1 MRAVIFDLDGT
12 LWDATGQTFAVWNAV
27 FARHP
32 EIGLR
37 VTQAEK
43 KALMGLTMSEIGERL
58 FPGMDAAARNALMDE
73 CGDAEVEQLQQ
84 TGGTLYTGLR
94 ETLKALCETRGLY
107 IVSNCQDG
115 YLQAFLTF
123 HGFGALFADYEM
135 SGRTGRGKGEKI
147 RLLMERNGIEAAVY
161 VGDTQG
167 DERSAREAG
176 IPFIHAAY
184 GFGTAQAPDAVI
196 RDIAELP
203 DALLK
208 LDAQGGR

>member
-1 MRAVIFDLDGT
+1 
-12 LWDATGQTFAVWNAV
+12 
-27 FARHP
+27 
-32 EIGLR
+32 
-37 VTQAEK
+37 
-43 KALMGLTMSEIGERL
+43 
-58 FPGMDAAARNALMDE
+58 
-73 CGDAEVEQLQQ
+73 
-84 TGGTLYTGLR
+84 
-94 ETLKALCETRGLY
+94 
-107 IVSNCQDG
+107 
-115 YLQAFLTF
+115 
-123 HGFGALFADYEM
+123 M
-135 SGRTGRGKGEKI
+135 SGRTGRGKGENI
-147 RLLMERNGIEAAVY
+147 RLLMDRNGIEAAAY